1 MIRKLAVVFF
11 VCALFAPLLPA
22 SSKPSKPAKGQIVDS
37 GSFTVFVNGARVATE
52 KFQIE
57 QKGEGSVATS
67 EVQIEGGAAK
77 MQSEMQLAPN
87 GDLQRYTWH
96 ENSGNHTVAVIEP
109 SNEFLVEHVTVGATA
124 KSDETPFLLP
134 HSTLVMDD
142 YFFSHREIL
151 AWRFLASGCTQGA
164 AGKIECKLGKTQFG
178 VLVPQQRSAMEVSL
192 EFAGREKVTIRGVE
206 RELTR
211 VIIYGDDSEWSLWLD
226 DSNKVVRMLVA
237 GNNTEIL
244 RD

>member
-1 MIRKLAVVFF
+1 MIRKSAIAFF
-11 VCALFAPLLPA
+11 VCALFAPLLLA
-22 SSKPSKPAKGQIVDS
+22 ASKPPKGQIVDS
-37 GSFTVFVNGARVATE
+37 GSFTIYVNGTRVATE

-57 QKGEGSVATS
+57 QKSEGSVATS
-67 EVQIEGGAAK
+67 EVQIETGGAK
-77 MQSEMQLAPN
+77 MIQQSEMQLAPN
-87 GDLQRYTWH
+87 GDLLRYTWH
-96 ENSGNHTVAVIEP
+96 ENGSNRTVAVVEP

-151 AWRFLASGCTQGA
+151 AWRFLASGCTPGA

-192 EFAGREKVTIRGVE
+192 EFTGREKVTIRGVE

-211 VIIYGDDSEWSLWLD
+211 VVIYGDDAEWWLWLD
-226 DSNKVVRMLVA
+226 DSNKVVRMLIA